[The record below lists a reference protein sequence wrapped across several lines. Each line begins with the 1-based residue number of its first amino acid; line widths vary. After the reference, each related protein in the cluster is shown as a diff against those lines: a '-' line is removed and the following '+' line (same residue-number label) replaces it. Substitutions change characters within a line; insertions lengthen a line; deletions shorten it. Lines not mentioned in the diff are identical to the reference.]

1 MGLVCGK
8 CTCMCV
14 ALDCDW
20 LFSFKMSNVL
30 MSFQEK
36 ESLYCACQKTYMAA
50 LQQSELRMC
59 QNTLALQ
66 ALGHDERQKH
76 CRYYIAAKHLM

>member
-1 MGLVCGK
+1 
-8 CTCMCV
+8 
-14 ALDCDW
+14 
-20 LFSFKMSNVL
+20 

-76 CRYYIAAKHLM
+76 CRYYIAAKHLMWLDGVQNCSVLYLLW